1 MTTPP
6 KHAAI
11 IKQWADGAQIQFKW
25 DAHTRFPDAWSDV
38 KQPTWR
44 SDCDYRVKPW
54 MGKPDVVQTFYANG
68 FDNLIYRSY
77 FSREPVNL
85 RLTFDGDTMKL
96 KKAEVI

>member
-1 MTTPP
+1 MTTPH

-44 SDCDYRVKPW
+44 SDCDYRVKPEV
-54 MGKPDVVQTFYANG
+54 KPDVVRTFYVNW
-68 FDNLIYRSY
+68 FDNWVFRSQY
-77 FSREPVNL
+77 GSRPVNL